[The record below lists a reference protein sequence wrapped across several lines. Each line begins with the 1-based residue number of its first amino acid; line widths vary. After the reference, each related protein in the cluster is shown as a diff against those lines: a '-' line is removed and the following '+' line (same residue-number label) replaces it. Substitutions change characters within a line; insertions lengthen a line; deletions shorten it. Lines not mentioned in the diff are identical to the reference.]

1 MTTSPKVTLNAAFL
15 HQLEIMKALAE
26 GTQVQARPINTT
38 AWSDYEPS
46 SLYQSMNFLSYEF
59 RIKSPD
65 PRVFYLILRA
75 NGEHLCTLTEEKVAR
90 SMLCSYNA
98 DPRLAKHQ
106 PCTCIKV
113 VEEIK

>member
-38 AWSDYEPS
+38 AWVDYEPS

-59 RIKSPD
+59 RIKPPE
-65 PRVFYLILRA
+65 PRVFYLMLRA
-75 NGEHLCTLTEEKVAR
+75 NGEFIDTFTEEKVAHSR
-90 SMLCSYNA
+90 LHIYNTG
-98 DPRLAKHQ
+98 PCLVKHQ
-106 PCTCIKV
+106 PYTCIKV